1 MPCSACACACRPH
14 GPWTGYGRAISL
26 EGAVAVNVK
35 GEHLACSASA
45 APIVARVDTRGVGV
59 LLYLKM
65 YTAFFHGFGVGCA
78 SHQCSIYFSR
88 DAHGSRRSASLG
100 TCDMRSRGTCCFT
113 RPRRFAVV
121 PRYGF
126 ISKYPDSGEQCASL
140 RKTTTGRGVGFSL
153 FPVCESECVL
163 TRLSQLSSLAPTFY
177 GFSTNRNTH
186 VLPYIAARG
195 CSLTA
200 CAPAPRPGPRGLPV
214 RRRAQGQAKTLFGW
228 STASEADRPR
238 PPFAGRHSSTPAAAG
253 SEGEVVPLEPDGRLE
268 LERAPLVREG
278 HLCVWARARVR
289 RPCMRQGRANE
300 PPSAP

>member
-1 MPCSACACACRPH
+1 MRH
-14 GPWTGYGRAISL
+14 
-26 EGAVAVNVK
+26 AVA
-35 GEHLACSASA
+35 G
-45 APIVARVDTRGVGV
+45 
-59 LLYLKM
+59 Y
-65 YTAFFHGFGVGCA
+65 
-78 SHQCSIYFSR
+78 
-88 DAHGSRRSASLG
+88 
-100 TCDMRSRGTCCFT
+100 TCCFT
-113 RPRRFAVV
+113 RPPPVRGCAGTALYRN
-121 PRYGF
+121 P
-126 ISKYPDSGEQCASL
+126 IYPDSGEHCASL

>member
-1 MPCSACACACRPH
+1 MLPFGRERP
-14 GPWTGYGRAISL
+14 
-26 EGAVAVNVK
+26 VAAW
-35 GEHLACSASA
+35 GFL
-45 APIVARVDTRGVGV
+45 
-59 LLYLKM
+59 
-65 YTAFFHGFGVGCA
+65 TA
-78 SHQCSIYFSR
+78 
-88 DAHGSRRSASLG
+88 
-100 TCDMRSRGTCCFT
+100 
-113 RPRRFAVV
+113 
-121 PRYGF
+121 
-126 ISKYPDSGEQCASL
+126 
-140 RKTTTGRGVGFSL
+140 L
-153 FPVCESECVL
+153 FPVCERPSAQRASHDSHV
-163 TRLSQLSSLAPTFY
+163 SQLSSLAPTFY